1 MMILIL
7 MLHKHNSPKP
17 LIVSHM
23 AYLELNCLSMDLMQK
38 LQASIMT
45 IYVIVNKEQ
54 KLNIQAAP
62 N

>member
-1 MMILIL
+1 

-23 AYLELNCLSMDLMQK
+23 AYLELNCLSMDFMQK